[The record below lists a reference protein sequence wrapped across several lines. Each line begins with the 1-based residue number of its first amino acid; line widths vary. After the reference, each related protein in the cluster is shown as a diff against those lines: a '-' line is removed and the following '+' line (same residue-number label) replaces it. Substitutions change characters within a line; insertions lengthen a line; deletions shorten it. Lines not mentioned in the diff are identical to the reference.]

1 MIDSNSVSFC
11 LKYVGTV
18 SQTGLSLI
26 HQQREKMDR
35 LPIASGSF
43 YPGNK
48 EQLEAA
54 LKVLM
59 DGSQEKKKAL
69 GAISPHAG
77 YVYSGPVMG
86 RVFSRIKV
94 PGTVVILAPNHTGGG
109 KPYSIWPDGN
119 WRTPIGDTQI
129 DEELVNEILDSCE
142 LIEKDTTAHLNE
154 HSAEVILPF
163 LQYNNPQVK
172 IVVIVIRSRNF
183 EDLSII
189 GKSIGEVLNK
199 TKPETL
205 VVASSDMTHYESQ
218 KSAKAKDQ
226 NAIKEI
232 VALREKGLHEIV
244 RDLSIS
250 MCGVSPVVSMLVCS
264 KERSAKKAEL
274 IDYATSGDVT
284 GDHDNVVGY
293 AGVIVE

>member
-1 MIDSNSVSFC
+1 
-11 LKYVGTV
+11 
-18 SQTGLSLI
+18 
-26 HQQREKMDR
+26 MDR

-48 EQLEAA
+48 EQLEEA
-54 LKVLM
+54 LKALI
-59 DGSQEKKKAL
+59 DDTQEKQRAL
-69 GAISPHAG
+69 GVISPHAG

-86 RVFSRIKV
+86 RVFSRIEV
-94 PGTVVILAPNHTGGG
+94 PGTVVIMAPNHTGGG
-109 KPYSIWPDGN
+109 TPYSIWPDGT

-129 DEELVNEILDSCE
+129 DEELVTEILDSCE
-142 LIEKDTTAHLNE
+142 LIEKDTAAHVNE

-183 EDLSII
+183 EDLRII
-189 GKSIGEVLNK
+189 GKSIGSVLNK

-218 KSAKAKDQ
+218 KSAETKDQ

-232 VALREKGLHEIV
+232 VALREKGLYEVV
-244 RDLSIS
+244 RDLGIS
-250 MCGVSPVVSMLVCS
+250 MCGVSPVISMMACS
-264 KERSAKKAEL
+264 KERNAEKAEL
-274 IDYATSGDVT
+274 ISYATSGDVT

-293 AGVIVE
+293 AGVIID